1 MTNDPASLDRLHDI
15 ALPPAVPWWP
25 FAAGWYVTIG
35 IVLTAA
41 LFLAHRAWK
50 TWKANA
56 YRRAALRELTL
67 AQDAP
72 AIAEILRRT
81 ALAIAPREVIA
92 GKTASAWP
100 DWLSAHAAVPMTALV
115 REALAGGIY
124 NPRTHSSA
132 VAPLREYAE
141 RWITQHQ
148 LPADRC

>member
-1 MTNDPASLDRLHDI
+1 MSDDPTSLDRLHDI

-25 FAAGWYVTIG
+25 LAPGWHVVLG
-35 IVLTAA
+35 IVLMAA
-41 LFLAHRAWK
+41 LFLARRAWK

-56 YRRAALRELTL
+56 YRRAALRELAS

-81 ALAIAPREVIA
+81 ALAVAPRELIA
-92 GKTASAWP
+92 GKSAAAWP
-100 DWLSAHAAVPMTALV
+100 DWLSAHAAVAMPTTV
-115 REALAGGIY
+115 REALAAGIY
-124 NPRTHSSA
+124 SPRTQESA

-141 RWITQHQ
+141 RWITQHK